1 MFDGD
6 RLDPVDIMEN
16 SEIQDM
22 DSIEVHIK

>member
-6 RLDPVDIMEN
+6 RLDPVDTMEN